1 MSNWRNIQMT
11 QWRAFMSVSNHDRG
25 ICHLSS
31 GHADHRRMSFDCMLW
46 ICVAAI
52 ELKWSFFFFLLLW
65 DFIFFAW
72 LFSVKSSL
80 YLQHVSLRGLEPTL
94 RAMQSFQQSAETP
107 ETIQKSSLFL
117 APTSPSFYNLLP
129 NSIHTDNLYMNESHI
144 RYQSNWNN
152 PETSYQR
159 VAYQKSLNGWL
170 IAPTL

>member
-11 QWRAFMSVSNHDRG
+11 QWRAFMSVSNRDRG

-52 ELKWSFFFFLLLW
+52 ELKWSFFFLLLW

-107 ETIQKSSLFL
+107 ETIQKSSLFW
-117 APTSPSFYNLLP
+117 LLHHLLFTIFFLTLFTLIIYIWMKVISDI
-129 NSIHTDNLYMNESHI
+129 NQTEIILK
-144 RYQSNWNN
+144 
-152 PETSYQR
+152 TSYQR